1 MIDLSSSALISAALA
16 MVAGVIFALVYRF
29 VMKTIVPK
37 KPHGAVHN
45 IGTNDRAIRCVVGVA
60 LLVWA
65 MLTGWNWWL
74 MFFSGFCFFE
84 AAFSWCGMYA
94 ALGKNTCPMP

>member
-1 MIDLSSSALISAALA
+1 MIDFSSSSLIFAASA
-16 MVAGVIFALVYRF
+16 MVSGIFFALLYRAL
-29 VMKTIVPK
+29 MKTFAAK

-45 IGTNDRAIRCVVGVA
+45 IGKRDRIVRLVVGIA
-60 LLVWA
+60 LLAWA

-74 MFFSGFCFFE
+74 VFFSGFCFFE